1 MANRETAIGNLRE
14 TCRMAKA
21 LKKIAWSKDTAEADI
36 KLTGSVRLN
45 SGIDRLAAKLGLP
58 VETEPFAF
66 TNDAGETLECAF
78 KVIRMGGVEILQ
90 VEDAPETGD

>member
-1 MANRETAIGNLRE
+1 MANKETAIGNLRE
-14 TCRMAKA
+14 ICRTAKA

-58 VETEPFAF
+58 VETEPFADDDG
-66 TNDAGETLECAF
+66 NPLCVF

-90 VEDAPETGD
+90 VEDAPDTED